1 MGLTAPRSI
10 NKQLPLPSS
19 TATLR
24 AMNFDLSGRTAIV
37 TGASS
42 GFGAHFAKT
51 LAGHGA
57 SVALCARRVDRLEAL
72 RDELRATG
80 ARAESFPLDVGVA
93 ESCGEVVAQVSDT
106 LGTPTILL
114 NNAGIDGAAMAI
126 DQRLEQFEQ
135 VIAVNLTGVFAMAQA
150 AAQAMRDA
158 ATGGSIVN
166 TASILA
172 LRQGQ
177 ALTAY
182 AASKAAVAQMTKQ
195 MALEWARYGIRVN
208 ALAPGYFP
216 TEINQGHFDT
226 PQGKAML
233 EKVPMR
239 RLGRLE
245 ELDAPMML
253 LASDAG
259 SFMTGTVIPVD
270 GGHLV
275 SSL

>member
-1 MGLTAPRSI
+1 
-10 NKQLPLPSS
+10 
-19 TATLR
+19 
-24 AMNFDLSGRTAIV
+24 
-37 TGASS
+37 
-42 GFGAHFAKT
+42 
-51 LAGHGA
+51 
-57 SVALCARRVDRLEAL
+57 
-72 RDELRATG
+72 
-80 ARAESFPLDVGVA
+80 
-93 ESCGEVVAQVSDT
+93 
-106 LGTPTILL
+106 
-114 NNAGIDGAAMAI
+114 
-126 DQRLEQFEQ
+126 
-135 VIAVNLTGVFAMAQA
+135 MAQA

-172 LRQGQ
+172 LRQGK